1 MVSYNVYKATS
12 SGAYVEG
19 VCLASDE
26 KPVVGIA
33 NGSILFAVDA
43 SNGETTRYMYDK
55 STMSWVE
62 AECPCSGG
70 GSGGSGGGGSGGG
83 GLEPLIVT
91 FTVPL
96 EGPAVG
102 DKTLGEIFEAASS
115 GRTVIGKLTVLVP
128 AGNGGGEI
136 ANVLTL
142 LACSADGG
150 NSYAAT
156 FATAEMGGVRLFE
169 SHGAASEHPSIT
181 MKNEGTNATA

>member
-55 STMSWVE
+55 SAMAWIE
-62 AECPCSGG
+62 AECPCAG
-70 GSGGSGGGGSGGG
+70 GSGSGGGDSGGG

-91 FTVPL
+91 ATMSHSGATV
-96 EGPAVG
+96 
-102 DKTLGEIFEAASS
+102 DKTYAEIVAAVEA
-115 GRTVIGKLTVLVP
+115 GRVVYAR
-128 AGNGGGEI
+128 AGNDRNGRSVMPFSGYNPANDHSDIPGEVYFSMMWARGDGVFTI
-136 ANVLTL
+136 RSLTIEDNNAIDL
-142 LACSADGG
+142 GMYTTD
-150 NSYAAT
+150 NS
-156 FATAEMGGVRLFE
+156 
-169 SHGAASEHPSIT
+169 
-181 MKNEGTNATA
+181 

>member
-62 AECPCSGG
+62 AACPCSGG
-70 GSGGSGGGGSGGG
+70 SGSGSGGGSA
-83 GLEPLIVT
+83 EPFVVNCTAEADHPVI
-91 FTVPL
+91 FH
-96 EGPAVG
+96 A
-102 DKTLGEIFEAASS
+102 DKTCEEIYNA
-115 GRTVIGKLTVLVP
+115 
-128 AGNGGGEI
+128 
-136 ANVLTL
+136 
-142 LACSADGG
+142 
-150 NSYAAT
+150 YAAGRAVLFSGHRVDT
-156 FATAEMGGVRLFE
+156 FGDAQVTTTFIGSLVQ
-169 SHGAASEHPSIT
+169 ASEVSSPGQSGAGLTTYAFKLYFSGSNVYSYNNGLPDVYPVIDLT
-181 MKNEGTNATA
+181 S

>member
-55 STMSWVE
+55 ESMSWIE

-70 GSGGSGGGGSGGG
+70 GSGSGGGEGGEG
-83 GLEPLIVT
+83 GLEPLVVT
-91 FTVPL
+91 FTPEV
-96 EGPAVG
+96 ESSAYG
-102 DKTLGEIFEAASS
+102 DKTFSEIFEAASS
-115 GRTVIGKLTVLVP
+115 GRTVVGKVVDPNGATIFPLMLISHYSVSYNAVFAM
-128 AGNGGGEI
+128 AGRGEI
-136 ANVLTL
+136 HL
-142 LACSADGG
+142 L
-150 NSYAAT
+150 
-156 FATAEMGGVRLFE
+156 E
-169 SHGAASEHPSIT
+169 SEGTASEYPSL
-181 MKNEGTNATA
+181 GQQPG